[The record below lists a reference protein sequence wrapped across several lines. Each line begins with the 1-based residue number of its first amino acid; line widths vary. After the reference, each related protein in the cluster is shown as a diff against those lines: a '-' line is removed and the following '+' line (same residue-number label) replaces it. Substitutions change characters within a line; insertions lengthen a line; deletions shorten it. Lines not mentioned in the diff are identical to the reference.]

1 MAEKETPMP
10 ESSGPRDVAERCLAA
25 WSSGDLETTRSLLHD
40 DVTFTGPLGAT
51 EGADAYIEGIQ
62 AMVKI
67 VETAEQCE
75 VFGEGEDV
83 CIIYDLVVHTP
94 AVRIPTAGWYRV
106 RDGKITS
113 VRAFFDPRPLTS
125 ST

>member
-1 MAEKETPMP
+1 MATQTEN
-10 ESSGPRDVAERCLAA
+10 VAIASRCLAA
-25 WSSGDLETTRSLLHD
+25 WSSGDLDTTRSLLHD

-62 AMVKI
+62 GMVRI
-67 VETAEQCE
+67 VERAEQRE
-75 VFGEGEDV
+75 AFGDGEDV
-83 CIIYDLVVHTP
+83 CIIYDLVTHVP
-94 AVRIPTAGWYRV
+94 AARIPTAGWYRV

-125 ST
+125 PR